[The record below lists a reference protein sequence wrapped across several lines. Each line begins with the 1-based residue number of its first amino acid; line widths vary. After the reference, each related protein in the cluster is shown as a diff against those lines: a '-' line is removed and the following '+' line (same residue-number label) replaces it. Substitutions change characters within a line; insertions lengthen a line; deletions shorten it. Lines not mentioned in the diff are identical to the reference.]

1 MLTRRTLIKGLGAAG
16 ALWALPGRTLGQEP
30 IRIGHQVD
38 LTGVAAA
45 FGFWNDR
52 AARAA
57 VEKLNEEGGI
67 AGRPVELFTEDTGST
82 ATDGLRAFRTL
93 ALRDRADFVLGTI
106 LAAVNKPSAPLAQEF
121 GVPYFPSDA
130 VAVQRGAPEVNR
142 YTFRLGHNT
151 RVKAQVS
158 HRWALDNL
166 GARWTFLSSDGS
178 WGRAQVEDFSR
189 LIPPLGGEVLE
200 VAFGPIGTQ
209 DFFPLLARVDL
220 DRTEVLYH
228 TFFGTD
234 AVGFYAQGVELGVF
248 ERVNVFAS
256 VGTIEG
262 IGLDALGGTAEGASF
277 VTEFPRRLDQ
287 IPEALRGFNAELRR
301 RVGVDDEGNQ
311 VDGPNVI
318 TAEHYWVPWV
328 NLHVIQRGVEESGW
342 RSQADTPAFVEA
354 LEGMSFSASLDF
366 PTGDF
371 FIRPADH
378 RAFRDYF
385 VERVQGDRLVVTD
398 RFPKELGLYDPPVD
412 VTQMGF

>member
-1 MLTRRTLIKGLGAAG
+1 MSTRRTFLKSLAAAG
-16 ALWALPGRTLGQEP
+16 ALLSLPGRAQAQDP
-30 IRIGHQVD
+30 IRIGHQAD
-38 LTGVAAA
+38 LTGVVAA

-57 VEKLNEEGGI
+57 VDKLNEEGGI
-67 AGRPVELFTEDTGST
+67 AGRHVELFTEDTASN
-82 ATDGLRAFRTL
+82 ASDGLRAFRSL
-93 ALRDRADFVLGTI
+93 VLRDQADFVLGTI
-106 LAAVNKPSAPLAQEF
+106 LAEVNKPSAPLAQEF
-121 GVPYFPSDA
+121 GVPYFPSDD
-130 VAVQRGAPEVNR
+130 VAVKPGAPEVNR

-158 HRWALDNL
+158 HRWALENL
-166 GARWTFLSSDGS
+166 GKNWTFLSSDGS

-189 LIPPLGGEVLE
+189 LIPPLGGQVLDA
-200 VAFGPIGTQ
+200 VFGPIGTQ
-209 DFFPLLARVDL
+209 DFLPLFARVDL
-220 DRTEVLYH
+220 ARTEVLYH

-248 ERVNVFAS
+248 EQVNVFAS

-301 RVGVDDEGNQ
+301 RMGVDDAGNQ
-311 VDGPNVI
+311 IDGPNVI

-328 NLHVIQRGVEESGW
+328 NLHVIKRGIEESGW
-342 RSQADTPAFVEA
+342 RSRADTPAFVEA
-354 LEGMSFSASLDF
+354 LEGMSFDASLDF
-366 PTGDF
+366 PSGDF

-385 VERVQGDRLVVTD
+385 IERVQGQRLIVTE

-412 VTQMGF
+412 VTQMKF